1 MTLRIQLEQLI
12 TSRGVS
18 EKDAEEIVQLAIMQD
33 NDSSELNV
41 KFDDDKADYPT
52 SVLRAV
58 YFSFKPYIVK
68 WIDQNKP
75 QAWYRPMFL

>member
-12 TSRGVS
+12 TSMGVS
-18 EKDAEEIVQLAIMQD
+18 EKDAEEIVQLAIIQD
-33 NDSSELNV
+33 NNSAELDV

-52 SVLRAV
+52 SVLRAI
-58 YFSFKPYIVK
+58 YFSFKPYIIK
-68 WIDQNKP
+68 WIDSNKP